1 MSDIGGKLLYGAS
14 VPIIKAFSGTM
25 LNMDVDQKL
34 PLPEGAKIIA
44 PNHPSMIDP
53 FIMASIL
60 GQRSYIL
67 ITDVMFHV
75 PIMGAYLRR
84 LGHIPVASGR
94 GQAVIDCALEHLQA
108 GHTVMIFPEGVNSP
122 KKGGFF
128 KERTGVARLAI
139 ASGAPV
145 IPAGIF
151 LQRDRLQTLKSIVS
165 GDIKYSNWYLRGPYA
180 ITIGAPLHYAGDVED
195 REHVKDTAHQIM
207 IKIMGLAA
215 ESQQRWYRNNPPLAG
230 QLEIP

>member
-1 MSDIGGKLLYGAS
+1 MTDIGGKLLYGAS
-14 VPIIKAFSGTM
+14 VPMIKAFSGTM

-34 PLPEGAKIIA
+34 PLPVGAKIIA

-84 LGHIPVASGR
+84 LGHIPVAVGR
-94 GQAVIDCALEHLQA
+94 GQSAIDCALEHLQA
-108 GHTVMIFPEGVNSP
+108 GHTVMIFPEGANSP
-122 KKGGFF
+122 KKGGFV

-145 IPAGIF
+145 IPTGIF
-151 LQRDRLQTLKSIVS
+151 LQRDRLQTMKSVVS
-165 GDIKYSNWYLRGPYA
+165 GKTEYSNWYLRGPYA
-180 ITIGAPLHYAGDVED
+180 ITIGAPMRFTGDVED
-195 REHVKDTAHQIM
+195 REHVKETAHKIM

-230 QLEIP
+230 ELEIP

>member
-1 MSDIGGKLLYGAS
+1 MTDIGGKLLYGAS
-14 VPIIKAFSGTM
+14 VPMIKAFSGTM
-25 LNMDVDQKL
+25 LNMDVAQKL
-34 PLPEGAKIIA
+34 PLPVGAKIIA

-84 LGHIPVASGR
+84 LGHIPVAVGR
-94 GQAVIDCALEHLQA
+94 GQSAIDCALEHLEA
-108 GHTVMIFPEGVNSP
+108 GHTVMIFPEGANSP
-122 KKGGFF
+122 KKGGFV

-145 IPAGIF
+145 IPTGIF
-151 LQRDRLQTLKSIVS
+151 LQRDRLQTMKSVVS
-165 GDIKYSNWYLRGPYA
+165 GKTEYSNWYLRGPYA
-180 ITIGAPLHYAGDVED
+180 ITMGAPMRFTGDVED
-195 REHVKDTAHQIM
+195 REHVKETARKIM
-207 IKIMGLAA
+207 VKIMGLAA

-230 QLEIP
+230 ELEIP

>member
-1 MSDIGGKLLYGAS
+1 MTDIGGKLLYGAS
-14 VPIIKAFSGTM
+14 VPMIKAFSGTM
-25 LNMDVDQKL
+25 LHMDVDQKL

-84 LGHIPVASGR
+84 LGHIPVAVGR
-94 GQAVIDCALEHLQA
+94 GQSAIDCALDHLQA
-108 GHTVMIFPEGVNSP
+108 GHTIMIFPEGANSP
-122 KKGGFF
+122 KKGGFV

-145 IPAGIF
+145 IPTGIF
-151 LQRDRLQTLKSIVS
+151 LQRDRLQTLKSVVS
-165 GDIKYSNWYLRGPYA
+165 GKVEYSNWYLRGPYA
-180 ITIGAPLHYAGDVED
+180 ITMGSPMRFTGDVEN
-195 REHVKDTAHQIM
+195 RELVKETAHQIM
-207 IKIMGLAA
+207 VKIMGLAA
-215 ESQQRWYRNNPPLAG
+215 ESQQRWYRNNPPLTG
-230 QLEIP
+230 ELEIP

>member
-1 MSDIGGKLLYGAS
+1 MTDIGGKILYSAS

-34 PLPEGAKIIA
+34 TLPEGAKIIA

-53 FIMASIL
+53 FIMASLL

-84 LGHIPVASGR
+84 LGHIPVVLGR
-94 GQAVIDCALEHLQA
+94 GQYAIDCALEHLQE
-108 GHTVMIFPEGVNSP
+108 GHTVMIFPEGANSP
-122 KKGGFF
+122 RNGGFI

-145 IPAGIF
+145 IPTGIF
-151 LQRDRLQTLKSIVS
+151 LQRDRLQTLKSVVS
-165 GDIKYSNWYLRGPYA
+165 GKTQYSYWYLRGPYA
-180 ITIGAPLHYAGDVED
+180 ITMGAPMIFGGDVED
-195 REHVKDTAHQIM
+195 RDHVKDIAHQVM
-207 IKIMGLAA
+207 LKIMCLAA
-215 ESQQRWYRNNPPLAG
+215 ESQQRWYRNNPPLTG

>member
-1 MSDIGGKLLYGAS
+1 MTDIRAKILYGAS
-14 VPIIKAFSGTM
+14 VPMIKAFSGTM
-25 LNMDVDQKL
+25 LDMDVDRKIS
-34 PLPEGAKIIA
+34 LPEGAKIIA

-84 LGHIPVASGR
+84 LGHIPVAVGR
-94 GQAVIDCALEHLQA
+94 GQFAIDCALEHLQA
-108 GHTVMIFPEGVNSP
+108 GHTVMIFPEGANSP
-122 KKGGFF
+122 RNGGFV

-145 IPAGIF
+145 IPTGIF
-151 LQRDRLQTLKSIVS
+151 LQRDRLQTLKSVVS
-165 GDIKYSNWYLRGPYA
+165 GKTEYSYWYLRGPYA
-180 ITIGAPLHYAGDVED
+180 ITIGAPIRFNGDVED
-195 REHVKDTAHQIM
+195 HDYVKEMAHEVM
-207 IKIMGLAA
+207 LKIMHLAA
-215 ESQQRWYRNNPPLAG
+215 ESQQRWYRNNPPLTG

>member
-1 MSDIGGKLLYGAS
+1 MTDIRGKILYGAS
-14 VPIIKAFSGTM
+14 VPMIKAFSGTM
-25 LNMDVDQKL
+25 LNMDVDKKL
-34 PLPEGAKIIA
+34 PLPNGAKIIA

-67 ITDVMFHV
+67 INDVMFHV

-84 LGHIPVASGR
+84 LGHIPVAIGR
-94 GQAVIDCALEHLQA
+94 GQAAIDCALEHLHA
-108 GHTVMIFPEGVNSP
+108 GHTIMIFPEGANSP
-122 KKGGFF
+122 AKGGFV

-145 IPAGIF
+145 IPTGIY
-151 LQRDRLQTLKSIVS
+151 LQRDRLQTLTSVVNGKTE
-165 GDIKYSNWYLRGPYA
+165 YSDWYLRGPYA
-180 ITIGAPLHYAGDVED
+180 ITIGAAMRFGGDVED
-195 REHVKDTAHQIM
+195 RDFVKETAHVIM
-207 IKIMGLAA
+207 LKIMRLAA
-215 ESQQRWYRNNPPLAG
+215 ESQQRWYRNNPPVAG

>member
-1 MSDIGGKLLYGAS
+1 MTDIRGKILYGAS
-14 VPIIKAFSGTM
+14 VPMIKAFSGTM
-25 LNMDVDQKL
+25 LNMDIDRKI

-75 PIMGAYLRR
+75 PVMGAYLRR
-84 LGHIPVASGR
+84 LGHIPVAVGH
-94 GQAVIDCALEHLQA
+94 GQSAIRCALEHLQA
-108 GHTVMIFPEGVNSP
+108 GHTVMIFPEGANSP
-122 KKGGFF
+122 RHGGFI

-145 IPAGIF
+145 IPTGIF
-151 LQRDRLQTLKSIVS
+151 LQRDRLQTLRSVVS
-165 GDIKYSNWYLRGPYA
+165 GKIEYSNWYLRGPYA
-180 ITIGAPLHYAGDVED
+180 ITMGAPLRFGGDVEN
-195 REHVKDTAHQIM
+195 HGYVKDVAHQIM
-207 IKIMGLAA
+207 LKIMGLAA
-215 ESQQRWYRNNPPLAG
+215 ESQQRWYRNNPPLTG